1 MTENNS
7 VQTEL
12 STESSVNTDA
22 ISTPEVDAVVSES
35 SNDGEALDASD
46 GVESTSTNDSGDDLF
61 YDLDG
66 EEVSVAQIREWK
78 NNGLMQADYTKKT
91 QVAAEVRKQAEAA
104 SAQTAELNAKLSETL
119 STLEQSIKDEFKS
132 IDWDYL
138 RENDTGEYLKQKELM
153 QLKAKKAV
161 QAKADLTQRQE
172 AAKQEKIAQSQKL
185 FKEANPSWLDKTK
198 MEADIKAMD
207 EYVVANGFSEDMIN
221 ELSDHRIM
229 QALLD
234 ASRYRQLQ
242 GKSANTSKAVQ
253 SAPNVIKASKKT
265 TPAPSSRAER
275 FYGKAG

>member
-7 VQTEL
+7 EQITET
-12 STESSVNTDA
+12 TESSVNTDA
-22 ISTPEVDAVVSES
+22 ESTTNIDAVVGES
-35 SNDGEALDASD
+35 PTDGEALDVSD

-91 QVAAEVRKQAEAA
+91 QAAAEVRKQAEAEA
-104 SAQTAELNAKLSETL
+104 AKTAQLNASLAETL
-119 STLEQSIKDEFKS
+119 ATLEQSIKDEFKS
-132 IDWDYL
+132 IDWEYL

-153 QLKAKKAV
+153 QLKAQKAV
-161 QAKADLTQRQE
+161 KAKADLTQRQE

-234 ASRYRQLQ
+234 ASKYRQLQ

-253 SAPNVIKASKKT
+253 NAPNVIKASKKT
-265 TPAPSSRAER
+265 TPAPTSRAER
-275 FYGKAG
+275 FYGKVG

>member
-7 VQTEL
+7 EQITET
-12 STESSVNTDA
+12 TESSVNTDA
-22 ISTPEVDAVVSES
+22 ESTTNIDAVVGE
-35 SNDGEALDASD
+35 NPTDGEALDVSD

-91 QVAAEVRKQAEAA
+91 QAAAEVRKQAEAEA
-104 SAQTAELNAKLSETL
+104 AKTAQLNASLAETL
-119 STLEQSIKDEFKS
+119 ATLEQSIKDEFKS
-132 IDWDYL
+132 IDWEYL

-153 QLKAKKAV
+153 QLKAQKAV
-161 QAKADLTQRQE
+161 KAKADLTQRQE

-234 ASRYRQLQ
+234 ASKYRQLQ

-265 TPAPSSRAER
+265 TPAPTSRAER